1 MNCIGVPARA
11 AVAVVAAALVVAGG
25 PTVAYADTGVTI
37 GEDAYGSDHRPSRPG
52 RVTIDG

>member
-25 PTVAYADTGVTI
+25 PTVAYADTAVTI
-37 GEDAYGSDHRPSRPG
+37 REDAYGSEHWPSRPG
-52 RVTIDG
+52 QVTIDG